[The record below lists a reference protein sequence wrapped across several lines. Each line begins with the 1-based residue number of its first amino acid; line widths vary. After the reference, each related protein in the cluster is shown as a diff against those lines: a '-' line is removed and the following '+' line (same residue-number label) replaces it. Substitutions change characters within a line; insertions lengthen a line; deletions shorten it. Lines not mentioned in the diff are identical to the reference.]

1 MEKIEI
7 GKVSAPVAMKGELK
21 ILNYSEEP
29 DRFETIGRIL
39 IGESEH
45 EIESVR
51 YKGAAPIIKVS
62 GIDDRDASEAAKGKP
77 VYMYAEDLP
86 EPAEDEFYVRDM
98 IGASVVREDGS
109 EVGTLRDISGAS
121 GQDIYVVSR
130 EGKNDL
136 LIPGVKEFIRNVDT
150 ENKTVT
156 VRLIEGLEEL

>member
-7 GKVSAPVAMKGELK
+7 GKVSAPVAMKGEIK
-21 ILNYSEEP
+21 ILSYSEEP
-29 DRFETIGRIL
+29 DRFETIDRIV
-39 IGESEH
+39 IGENEH

-62 GIDDRDASEAAKGKP
+62 GIDDRDASEAAKGKT

-121 GQDIYVVSR
+121 GQDIYIVGR
-130 EGKNDL
+130 EGKKDL
-136 LIPGVKEFIRNVDT
+136 LIPGVKEFIREVDT
-150 ENKTVT
+150 ENKRVT